1 MFEKPITDY
10 GYVLQYL
17 DWRGSWTMGIKYY
30 DPLNDNYIDEVFQF
44 NGVGLRYLHQFE
56 NLIELL

>member
-1 MFEKPITDY
+1 
-10 GYVLQYL
+10 
-17 DWRGSWTMGIKYY
+17 MGIKYY